1 MVENIDYV
9 KTYCDV
15 ENNPRIARI
24 WADME
29 CYVETKQNEARDILA
44 EKMRVDEQGKNG
56 QIVMS
61 GITLKKG
68 KLKLRLKGLSG

>member
-1 MVENIDYV
+1 MLVNIDYV

-29 CYVETKQNEARDILA
+29 HYLERKQNEARDILA
-44 EKMRVDEQGKNG
+44 EETRVHSQETEER
-56 QIVMS
+56 ILMS
-61 GITLKKG
+61 GIRMKK
-68 KLKLRLKGLSG
+68 KHRRRD